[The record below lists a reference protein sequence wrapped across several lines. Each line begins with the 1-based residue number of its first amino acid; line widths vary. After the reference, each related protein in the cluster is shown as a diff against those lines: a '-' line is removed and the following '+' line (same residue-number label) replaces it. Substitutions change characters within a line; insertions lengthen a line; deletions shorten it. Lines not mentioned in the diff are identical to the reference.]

1 MEKIKV
7 YIDAD
12 DTILDSSVAIIDI
25 LNKKNNT
32 NKTIHDLRDWN
43 YRDIDGTMNGDK
55 ILELYESE
63 EFFNTV
69 KVKENVKDYLKEI
82 IEKISVFIVS
92 KGTQKNL
99 NKKEEFFKKEL
110 GIPFNFKGLSFTEGQ
125 DFNKSSVD
133 MRNGIQ
139 IDDRMDC
146 LRHTNA
152 AVKILLRNNANYSW
166 NIPDVNMENLYVVN
180 SWEEIQEIINFA
192 LENIDMFFEE
202 L

>member
-69 KVKENVKDYLKEI
+69 KIKENINRL
-82 IEKISVFIVS
+82 
-92 KGTQKNL
+92 
-99 NKKEEFFKKEL
+99 FK
-110 GIPFNFKGLSFTEGQ
+110 
-125 DFNKSSVD
+125 
-133 MRNGIQ
+133 
-139 IDDRMDC
+139 
-146 LRHTNA
+146 
-152 AVKILLRNNANYSW
+152 RNNRKDFCFYCFKRNTKES
-166 NIPDVNMENLYVVN
+166 
-180 SWEEIQEIINFA
+180 
-192 LENIDMFFEE
+192 
-202 L
+202 

>member
-32 NKTIHDLRDWN
+32 SKTIHDLRDWN

-69 KVKENVKDYLKEI
+69 KIKENVKDYLKEI

-110 GIPFNFKGLSFTEGQ
+110 GVPFNFKGLSFTEGQ

-192 LENIDMFFEE
+192 LENVDMFFEE

>member
-32 NKTIHDLRDWN
+32 SKTIHDLRDWN

-69 KVKENVKDYLKEI
+69 KIKENVKDYLKEI

-110 GIPFNFKGLSFTEGQ
+110 GVPFNFKGLSFTEGQ